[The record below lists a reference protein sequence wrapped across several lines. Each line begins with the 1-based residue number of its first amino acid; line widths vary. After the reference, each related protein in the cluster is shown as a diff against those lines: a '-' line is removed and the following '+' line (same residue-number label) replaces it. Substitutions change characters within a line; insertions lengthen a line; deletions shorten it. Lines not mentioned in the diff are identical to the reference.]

1 MLESGSLN
9 LEIEPAM
16 KKHLN
21 EKDWIKRFWITYVC
35 SLVFIAIFFVAL
47 SYGLLGF
54 MPSFQDLENPKSNLA
69 SEVISADQKVL
80 GGFFIENRSNIHY
93 YELSPW
99 VVKALVATEDARFE
113 KHSGIDGKALM
124 RVVFGMATNTDKG
137 GGSTITQ
144 QLAKNLFPR
153 QRYFTPVG
161 TAFAKLREWVTA
173 IKLERNFTKEEI
185 AALYLNTVDFGSL
198 SFGIKSA
205 AKTYFGKTPSE
216 LNMQESALLI
226 GILKAPSWFH
236 PMRNKERAT
245 KRREV
250 VLHQMMKYGYI
261 TENQYDSVKMLPLDM
276 SHFTIQDHNT
286 GPATYFRE
294 YLRMMLMAEKPV
306 RSDYDE
312 VADYIA
318 DSIRLERDLAYGW
331 INKYRDSEG
340 KSYNLY
346 RDGLKIYTT
355 INSRMQ
361 NYAEEAVAEHLSKDL
376 QPAFNKHWKGNK
388 HAPYDL
394 SDKKEID
401 KLILASKRRSDRYI
415 SLKKAGV
422 SNDSIDRSFSTPVPM
437 RIFSWKGVIDTVM
450 SPMDSIKYH
459 KWFLQ
464 AGLMSME
471 PQTGYVRAYVGGI
484 NFKHF
489 KYDHVVLG
497 RRQVGSTFKPF
508 VYTVAM
514 QYGELSPCSQV
525 PNVQVTIENN
535 GTVWA
540 PSNSS
545 DYKEGQMVT
554 LKEALANSI
563 NWISAYLIKRFSPQ
577 AVVQIARKMGIVSPL
592 PAVPSICLGTPD
604 ISLYEMTGAVNTYA
618 NQGLYIQPIFITRI
632 EDKHGNVIAEFA
644 PRQEEAMSEETAYL
658 MLGIM
663 KGVVES
669 GTGARLRGKYGLT
682 NPIAGKTG
690 TTQSNSD
697 GWFMGLTPDLVTGVW
712 VGGDDRSIRFRV
724 TSLGQGANMAL
735 PIWALY
741 MKKIYSDSQLQ
752 VSKGDFE
759 PPEAPLSVD
768 INCATFEEKSG
779 EKINPAE
786 DDRY

>member
-1 MLESGSLN
+1 
-9 LEIEPAM
+9 M
-16 KKHLN
+16 KKNLN
-21 EKDWIKRFWITYVC
+21 EDDWIKRFWVTFTC
-35 SLVFIAIFFVAL
+35 SLVFIALFFTAL
-47 SYGLLGF
+47 SLGWLGF
-54 MPSFQDLENPKSNLA
+54 MPSFQELENPKSYLA

-80 GGFFIENRSNIHY
+80 GSFFIENRSNVHY

-99 VVKALVATEDARFE
+99 VVKALIATEDARFE

-124 RVVFGMATNTDKG
+124 RVLFGMVTNTDQG

-153 QRYFTPVG
+153 HNYSTILG
-161 TAFAKLREWVTA
+161 TGYAKLREWITA
-173 IKLERNFTKEEI
+173 IKLERNYTKEEI
-185 AALYLNTVDFGSL
+185 AALYLNTVEFGSQ
-198 SFGIKSA
+198 SFGIKA
-205 AKTYFGKTPSE
+205 AARTYFDKSPAE

-236 PMRNKERAT
+236 PVRNKERAT

-250 VLHQMMKYGYI
+250 VLHQMMKYKYI
-261 TENQYDSVKMLPLDM
+261 TEQEYDSVKAIPIDM
-276 SHFTIQDHNT
+276 SHYTVQDHNA

-294 YLRMMLMAEKPV
+294 YLRLMLMAEKPD
-306 RSDYDE
+306 RDDYEDP
-312 VADYIA
+312 ADFKA
-318 DSIRLERDLAYGW
+318 DSIRWERDPAYGW
-331 INKYRDSEG
+331 IHKFRDSEG

-346 RDGLKIYTT
+346 KDGLKIYTT

-361 NYAEEAVAEHLSKDL
+361 KYAEEAVAEHLSDDL
-376 QPAFNKHWKGNK
+376 QPAFYSHWKGNK
-388 HAPYDL
+388 HAPFDL
-394 SDKKEID
+394 TDKNEIN
-401 KLILASKRRSDRYI
+401 KLMLASKRRSDRYI

-422 SNDSIDRSFSTPVPM
+422 SNDSIDRSFNTPIPM
-437 RIFSWKGVIDTVM
+437 RIFSWKGEIDTLM

-464 AGLMSME
+464 AGVMSME

-489 KYDHVVLG
+489 KYDHVVVG

-514 QYGELSPCSQV
+514 QDGELSPCSQV
-525 PNVQVTIENN
+525 PNVQVSIENN
-535 GTVWA
+535 GTIWA
-540 PSNSS
+540 PSNSGH
-545 DYKEGQMVT
+545 YKEGQMVT

-604 ISLYEMTGAVNTYA
+604 ITLYEMTGAVDTYA
-618 NQGLYIQPIFITRI
+618 NKGLFIQPIFITRI
-632 EDKHGNVIAEFA
+632 EDKHGNVLAEFT

-658 MLGIM
+658 MLVLM

-712 VGGDDRSIRFRV
+712 VGGDDRSIRFRS

-741 MKKIYSDSQLQ
+741 MKKVYADASLQ
-752 VSKGDFE
+752 ISKGDFE
-759 PPEAPLSVD
+759 RPESPLSVD
-768 INCATFEEKSG
+768 INCATFNNSS
-779 EKINPAE
+779 E
-786 DDRY
+786 DSESPDEDKY